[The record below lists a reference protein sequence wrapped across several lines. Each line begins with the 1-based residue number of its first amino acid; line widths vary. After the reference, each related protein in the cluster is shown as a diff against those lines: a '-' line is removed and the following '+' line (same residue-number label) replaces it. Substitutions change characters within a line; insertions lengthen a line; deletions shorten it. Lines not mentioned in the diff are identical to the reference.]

1 MLESSRFAD
10 EVSALVF
17 CSMMS
22 QYDIV
27 LLGCLLPGSAAIGDW
42 SLGLGGR
49 GCWNSS
55 WGRLLCVG
63 WLIAAEEE
71 VVGLSRLAGSDAD

>member
-42 SLGLGGR
+42 SLGLGGEGLLEFILGSATLCWVADR
-49 GCWNSS
+49 G
-55 WGRLLCVG
+55 G
-63 WLIAAEEE
+63 EE